1 MPTYHLFI
9 YRRDLRIHDN
19 LALLSLLDRVKNVDD
34 AYILPVFIFN
44 KKQIE
49 PKENAYF
56 NKNSVEFL
64 IQSLVSLNEALFDK
78 LIFIHSSTS
87 DVDVLDNITKHIT
100 SKTSPGH
107 GDLGSVTFNADYTPY
122 AVKRDKEIKAWCKKN
137 NIECHTSEDYS
148 LLPMNTVLTGSG
160 TFFSVFTPFYRKF
173 LTMSD
178 NVLKPEAIDK
188 ALLKSKLYDG
198 KKSPITMSEV
208 VKNKKDIHKYYM
220 NEPNELLFVKGG
232 RDNALDI
239 LKRIR
244 DKAFKEYDKER
255 DYPSLK
261 DKTTKLSAY
270 LKFGCVSI
278 REAFDAIKDTYGIG
292 HGLVRELI
300 WREFY
305 ALVVWNKPRVLEGQL
320 AKNKSNLPFKNKYDH
335 VRWSSDKVMFQRW
348 CDGNTGFPIVDAAM
362 RQMNAIGWMHNRCRM
377 IVASFLVKDML
388 MDWTLGEKYFAQKL
402 VDYDPASNN
411 GGWQFSSSTGVD
423 AQPYFRI
430 FNPFSQSLKFDADC
444 EYIKYWVPELKN
456 ITNKDIHSWDVSYT
470 INQDKTNYPAPMLV
484 HKEQSK
490 KAIALFKEY

>member
-19 LALLSLLDRVKNVDD
+19 LALLSLLERVKNVDD
-34 AYILPVFIFN
+34 AYILPIFIFN
-44 KKQIE
+44 NKQID
-49 PKENAYF
+49 PKENTYF

-78 LIFIHSSTS
+78 LVFIHSSTT
-87 DVDVLDNITKHIT
+87 DIDVLDNIMKKVSI
-100 SKTSPGH
+100 
-107 GDLGSVTFNADYTPY
+107 GSVNFNADYTPY
-122 AVKRDKEIKAWCKKN
+122 AVKRDNDIKSWCKKN
-137 NIECHTSEDYS
+137 KVECYTSEDYS
-148 LLPMNTVLTGSG
+148 LLPMNTVLTGNG

-178 NVLKPEAIDK
+178 RVLKPKAINIHSLEQK
-188 ALLKSKLYDG
+188 VYDG
-198 KKSPITMSEV
+198 KRLVNDVI
-208 VKNKKDIHKYYM
+208 KNKKDIHKYYM
-220 NEPNELLFVKGG
+220 NEPNELLMVKGG
-232 RDNALDI
+232 RDNALVI

-255 DYPSLK
+255 DFPSLK

-278 REAFDAIKDTYGIG
+278 REAFDAFKGAYGIN
-292 HGLVRELI
+292 HGLIRELI

-305 ALVVWNKPRVLEGQL
+305 ALIVWNKPRVLEGQL
-320 AKNKSNLPFKNKYDH
+320 AKTKNNLPFKEKYDN
-335 VRWSSDKVMFQRW
+335 VRWSFDKVMFQRW

-362 RQMNAIGWMHNRCRM
+362 RQMNATGWMHNRCRM

-430 FNPFSQSLKFDADC
+430 FNPFSQSLKFDAECD
-444 EYIKYWVPELKN
+444 YIKYWVPELKDVS
-456 ITNKDIHSWDVSYT
+456 NKAIHSWDVSYT
-470 INQDKTNYPAPMLV
+470 SNQDNTNYPAPMLV